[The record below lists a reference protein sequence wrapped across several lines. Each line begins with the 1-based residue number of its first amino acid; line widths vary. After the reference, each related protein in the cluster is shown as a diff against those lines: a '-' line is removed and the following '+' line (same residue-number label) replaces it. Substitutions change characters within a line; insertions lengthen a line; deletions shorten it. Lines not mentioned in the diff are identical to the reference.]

1 MKRFW
6 LTLRAKLSRAAVVIL
21 IRDQEATCLRGRV
34 PATLLQELS
43 EVAKISALED
53 GLITASGTAGLLGL
67 RFSASIPQSVR
78 QRIRN
83 AWFAHRA

>member
-6 LTLRAKLSRAAVVIL
+6 LTLRARLSRATVVIL
-21 IRDQEATCLRGRV
+21 IRGQEATCLRGRV
-34 PATLLQELS
+34 PATLLQELT
-43 EVAKISALED
+43 EVARISALEG
-53 GLITASGTAGLLGL
+53 GLITASGTGGVLGL

-83 AWFAHRA
+83 AWFAHGA